1 MERIYITSSDDYYLM
16 APNDTKKYT
25 LIDLYNNRKSI
36 NGYPPHI
43 SFKLYVKENGKY
55 VDKNY
60 FDHRLNYK
68 NIANYTLDEI
78 ISIHKLSIFTLFKY
92 YQCNKLEKPINIK
105 GKCYFKENHNDY
117 YGLVEYYWKLC
128 ETYVTKPTTH
138 LMYNDVVYNLSYSEN
153 SSSKYVDI
161 HINGK
166 YILEYTSSELSAIVD
181 SQNYIIGSNST
192 LPDEVF
198 QEVITPQQFTLDDYY
213 CNVVDGKLIVSTSL
227 KEYYPCKN
235 GVLELVINHH
245 KPSGIII
252 SKNSNNLIKL
262 IEQLLKYDLSI
273 AIV

>member
-25 LIDLYNNRKSI
+25 LIDVYNNRKSI
-36 NGYPPHI
+36 NGYPKHI

-55 VDKNY
+55 VDKGEFQY
-60 FDHRLNYK
+60 RINYK
-68 NIANYTLDEI
+68 NIETYTLDEI
-78 ISIHKLSIFTLFKY
+78 ISIHKLGKFTLFKY
-92 YQCNKLEKPINIK
+92 TSWCKFENPINVK
-105 GKCYFKENHNDY
+105 GKCYFKENNNNHYD
-117 YGLVEYYWKLC
+117 LVGYYWQLC

-181 SQNYIIGSNST
+181 SQNYIIGPNST

-252 SKNSNNLIKL
+252 NKNSNDLIKL
-262 IEQLLKYDLSI
+262 IEQSLKYDLPI